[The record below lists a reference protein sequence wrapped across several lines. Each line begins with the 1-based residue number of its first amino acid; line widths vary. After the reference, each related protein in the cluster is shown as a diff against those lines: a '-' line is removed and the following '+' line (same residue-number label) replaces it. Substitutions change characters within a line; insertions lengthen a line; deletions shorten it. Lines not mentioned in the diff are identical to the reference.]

1 MTSKIEKE
9 KNVALVLS
17 GGGARGMAHIGVIE
31 EIQKNGF
38 NITSISGT
46 SIGALIGGVYDSG
59 KMDEFKDWVSQVNKF
74 DVFKFM
80 DFAISKNGFIKGEK
94 VFNTLKRFILDTNIE
109 DLEIPYAAVAVDIK
123 NHKEIVFRSGPLKEA
138 IRASVSIP
146 TILKP
151 VYYNDLELVD
161 GGVLNPLPIDCIKR
175 NKGDLLIA
183 VDLNADIPYSI
194 PKQNTI
200 TKEQDNNYKKAMEF
214 INEKWSA
221 FFKNGKNK
229 QAGFFDLI
237 TESIYAMQMKLTQ
250 NTIKE
255 HNPDMVVNISR
266 KSCDLFEYHR
276 SEELIQYGREQF
288 QKSLTE
294 YNSKINFQP

>member
-1 MTSKIEKE
+1 MTPKIDNG

-31 EIQKNGF
+31 EIIKTGYH
-38 NITSISGT
+38 ITSLSGT
-46 SIGALIGGVYDSG
+46 SIGSLIAGVYVSG
-59 KMDEFKDWVSQVNKF
+59 EMDEFKDWVTNVTKF

-80 DFAISKNGFIKGEK
+80 DFAISKSGFIKGEK
-94 VFNTLKRFILDTNIE
+94 IFNTLKKFILDTNIE
-109 DLEIPYAAVAVDIK
+109 DLPISYVAVAVDIK
-123 NHKEIVFRSGPLKEA
+123 NHKEVIFRSGSLRKA

-146 TILKP
+146 TVLKP
-151 VYYNDLELVD
+151 VYLNDLELVD
-161 GGVLNPLPIDCIKR
+161 GGVLNPMPINCIKR

-183 VDLNADIPYSI
+183 VDLGADIPYPI
-194 PKQNTI
+194 PKTEKV
-200 TKEQDNNYKKAMEF
+200 TVEQENNYRKTMEF
-214 INEKWSA
+214 INEKWSVY
-221 FFKNGKNK
+221 FKNGKQK
-229 QAGFFDLI
+229 RTGFFDLI
-237 TESIYAMQMKLTQ
+237 TESIYTMQMKLTQ

>member
-1 MTSKIEKE
+1 MISKTKNG

-31 EIQKNGF
+31 EILNSGY

-46 SIGALIGGVYDSG
+46 SIGSLIAGVYVSG
-59 KMDEFKDWVSQVNKF
+59 KMNEFKDWVTQVSKF

-94 VFNTLKRFILDTNIE
+94 IFKALKKFIGDVNIE
-109 DLEIPYAAVAVDIK
+109 NLNIPYAAVAVDIK
-123 NHKEIVFRSGPLKEA
+123 NHKEIVFRSGPLRKA

-161 GGVLNPLPIDCIKR
+161 GGVLNPMPIDCIKR

-183 VDLNADIPYSI
+183 VDLGTDISYPIQKSE
-194 PKQNTI
+194 KVTV
-200 TKEQDNNYKKAMEF
+200 EQENNYRKAMEF
-214 INEKWSA
+214 INEKWSTY
-221 FFKNGKNK
+221 FKNGKNK
-229 QAGFFDLI
+229 RAGFFDLI

-250 NTIKE
+250 VAIKE
-255 HNPDMVVNISR
+255 HNPDLVVNISR

-276 SEELIQYGREQF
+276 SEELIQYGGQQF
-288 QKSLTE
+288 KKALSE
-294 YNSKINFQP
+294 YNN

>member
-1 MTSKIEKE
+1 MTSKTENG

-46 SIGALIGGVYDSG
+46 SIGSLMAGVYVSG
-59 KMDEFKDWVSQVNKF
+59 KMDEFKNWVTQVSKF

-94 VFNTLKRFILDTNIE
+94 IFNTLKKFLLEKNIE
-109 DLEIPYAAVAVDIK
+109 DLNIPYAAVAVDIK
-123 NHKEIVFRSGPLKEA
+123 NHKEFIFRSGPLREA

-146 TILKP
+146 TVLKP
-151 VYYNDLELVD
+151 VYFNDLELVD
-161 GGVLNPLPIDCIKR
+161 GGVLNPLPIDCVKR
-175 NKGDLLIA
+175 TKGDLLIV

-194 PKQNTI
+194 PNSEKVTS
-200 TKEQDNNYKKAMEF
+200 EQDNNYKKAMEF
-214 INEKWSA
+214 INEKWSN
-221 FFKNGKNK
+221 FFKNGKHK
-229 QAGFFDLI
+229 RVGFFDLI
-237 TESIYAMQMKLTQ
+237 TESIYTMQMKLTQ
-250 NTIKE
+250 ITIKE
-255 HNPDMVVNISR
+255 HNPDLVVNISK

-276 SEELIQYGREQF
+276 SEELIQYGRQQF
-288 QKSLTE
+288 KKALSE
-294 YNSKINFQP
+294 YKNKV